1 MRVYAEN
8 NAHSTL
14 VGDLTDSSG
23 DTSVEVASSAGF
35 PQAPFVIT
43 INTEYML
50 VTEVNGSI
58 FTVERGYEGS
68 SITSHSDGD
77 TVQNRWTAKSFN
89 DLWDEVEDKA
99 EQSNLDDHSVQH
111 EDGGSDEINVG
122 GLSGELADPQTPKTH
137 SGTHEDGGTDEI
149 NLEDLD
155 GESAELKSHK
165 ADNTPHATAQELTAS
180 NEISVTNTDDATSPT
195 AAPLKTAGGIGVAKS
210 AYVGEKVIIQE
221 PNHDG
226 SEAKIVFEIKEN

>member
-1 MRVYAEN
+1 LRVYAEN

-14 VGDLTDSSG
+14 VGDLTNSSG

-50 VTEVNGSI
+50 VTEVNGSV

-68 SITSHSDGD
+68 PIASHSDGD
-77 TVQNRWTAKSFN
+77 AVQNRWTAKSFN

-99 EQSNLDDHSVQH
+99 DQSDLDNHSDQH

-122 GLSGELADPQTPKTH
+122 GLSGELSDPQPPKTH

-149 NLEDLD
+149 NLEDLQ

-165 ADNTPHATAQELTAS
+165 LDETPHLDA
-180 NEISVTNTDDATSPT
+180 NETHNWGFRVNADKSVTM
-195 AAPLKTAGGIGVAKS
+195 L
-210 AYVGEKVIIQE
+210 
-221 PNHDG
+221 
-226 SEAKIVFEIKEN
+226 FEEV